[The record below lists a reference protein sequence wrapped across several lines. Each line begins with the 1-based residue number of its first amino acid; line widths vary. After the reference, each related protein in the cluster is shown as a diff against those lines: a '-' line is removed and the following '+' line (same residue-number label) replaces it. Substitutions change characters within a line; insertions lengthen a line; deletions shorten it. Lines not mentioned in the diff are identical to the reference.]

1 MSPSRRELVDATHA
15 RILAAAARLSRERGV
30 GRFSMDELAREAGV
44 ARATVY
50 EHFRSKRAV
59 LDELTSRSA
68 RDVAPGDVTE
78 GAPGEPLA
86 VLRNALRGACRHWA
100 EHEADAQE
108 ARTLAAITGSDQGV
122 DLVPAGLDK
131 VVDALAST
139 GHLRSHWSPEEAVAA
154 LSVLTSFDTY
164 ERLRGDGERSQS
176 EIEAVLAK
184 LAIAV
189 IAPPAQNSGPGSSS
203 GSGSANPGSSGSG
216 GATSGGPGNAG
227 GGNTA
232 NGGGAVSGAAA
243 STSGTAAAS

>member
-68 RDVAPGDVTE
+68 RDVTPGDVTE

-86 VLRNALRGACRHWA
+86 VLRNALRGACRHWS

-108 ARTLAAITGSDQGV
+108 ARTLAAITGADRAG

-131 VVDALAST
+131 VVDALATT

-164 ERLRGDGERSQS
+164 ERLRGDGDRTPT

-189 IAPPAQNSGPGSSS
+189 IAPPPASSS
-203 GSGSANPGSSGSG
+203 SSS
-216 GATSGGPGNAG
+216 TNAG
-227 GGNTA
+227 A
-232 NGGGAVSGAAA
+232 NGTPA
-243 STSGTAAAS
+243 SGTPPSGNVATA